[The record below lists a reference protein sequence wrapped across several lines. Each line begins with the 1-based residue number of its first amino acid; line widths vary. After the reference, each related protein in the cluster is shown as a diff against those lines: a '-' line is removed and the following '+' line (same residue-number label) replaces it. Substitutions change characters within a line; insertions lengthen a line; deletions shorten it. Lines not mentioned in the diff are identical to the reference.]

1 MAHWTQYRQ
10 ITHRLTAPDEI
21 AITAECQTQAEHR
34 VLQDWCQWIVDEVRH
49 ASISMARAMRHGAW
63 TPPRVGFENPEA
75 TIDIRPAR
83 EARYIPSKW
92 ILELDKEAVLDR
104 LIHDVYDDPLAFI
117 RELVQ
122 NALDAMRCRMYADLM
137 AEGIDPPE
145 YPTQVDEPRRR
156 RYPLEL
162 RIEHR
167 DVVNDLSG
175 EQQRQQVLVVEDCG
189 IGMDKDVI
197 ERFFLQI
204 GRSYYTT
211 EEFRRAF
218 RFVPTSRF
226 GVGFLSVFAVS
237 DYVAVETYMPERSP
251 APLRLVLTGPRNYL
265 LTEKGSRRGPG
276 TKIEVALREPLDPGQ
291 LTTAV
296 TRWCLRVEF
305 PIVVHDLD
313 RVTTVRAETPTDFI
327 YEMRD
332 IPEKHSRFLVRIAA
346 RCAEV

>member
-1 MAHWTQYRQ
+1 
-10 ITHRLTAPDEI
+10 
-21 AITAECQTQAEHR
+21 
-34 VLQDWCQWIVDEVRH
+34 
-49 ASISMARAMRHGAW
+49 
-63 TPPRVGFENPEA
+63 
-75 TIDIRPAR
+75 
-83 EARYIPSKW
+83 
-92 ILELDKEAVLDR
+92 LELDKEAVLDR